1 MESQGQYSR
10 RNCILIHGLREEK
23 NKSTDDRVFK
33 LFREGLNE
41 NVLLADLHRT
51 HRIGQKETQAAN
63 HVQLL

>member
-1 MESQGQYSR
+1 MESQGHYSR

-41 NVLLADLHRT
+41 NVLLADLDRT